1 MLFKGTKIVN
11 KRPRRLEGGGFVY
24 RAPKMSLRQIRNDS
38 VHAILQPG
46 EIVIPKRLAPR
57 IKGYLRA
64 NKIRLP
70 GL

>member
-1 MLFKGTKIVN
+1 
-11 KRPRRLEGGGFVY
+11 
-24 RAPKMSLRQIRNDS
+24 MSLQQIRNDS

-57 IKGYLRA
+57 IKRYLRT

>member
-11 KRPRRLEGGGFVY
+11 DRPRRLEQGGFVY

-38 VHAILQPG
+38 VAAVLQPG

-57 IKGYLRA
+57 IRKFLKAKR
-64 NKIRLP
+64 IRLP
-70 GL
+70 NL

>member
-1 MLFKGTKIVN
+1 MIFKGTKVVN
-11 KRPRRLEGGGFVY
+11 NRPRRLEDGGFVY
-24 RAPKMSLRQIRNDS
+24 RAPKMSLKQIRNDS

-57 IKGYLRA
+57 IKRYLHA